1 MTDKTPSEILAQ
13 SKMGR
18 FQFVAVAMC
27 VFLNALDGFDV
38 LSISFAAPGIVED
51 WGITRTTL
59 GIVLS
64 MELIGMTVG
73 SIFLGNIADRIGRRP
88 TLLGCL
94 CVMAVGMYLAAIAV
108 NLNML
113 LAVRFLTGIGIG
125 GVLATSNAMVAEY
138 SNAKRRSL
146 AVCLMA
152 TGYPVGAIIGGS
164 IASTLLVSYDWRSVF
179 YLGAFLTAVAIPLT
193 YFLLP
198 ESIEFL
204 AQKRPKNALQKINA
218 TLKRMG
224 HETVERLAEE
234 SGGKES
240 VGLKQFFTPHFA
252 RATILLTG
260 AYFLHI
266 MTFYFIVKWTPKI
279 VVDMGFSA
287 SLAGS
292 VLVWANVGGAIGA
305 LLLGLLTQKFA
316 SRTLVIIAMM
326 AAFVMVSIFGRG
338 YATLE
343 ELALVAAA
351 AGFCTNSAIVG
362 LYALFAQVYPTEM
375 RAGGTG
381 IVIGVGRGGAAL
393 GPILAG
399 YLFQSGQSLQ
409 IVAIL
414 MAAGSLIAAFLLMG
428 LKVRPDETAHAS
440 GRGAKA

>member
-1 MTDKTPSEILAQ
+1 MTERTPSEILAQ

-18 FQFVAVAMC
+18 FQIVAVTMC

-51 WGITRTTL
+51 WGITRTAL

-64 MELIGMTVG
+64 MELIGMSVG

-88 TLLGCL
+88 MLLGCL
-94 CVMAVGMYLAAIAV
+94 VVMAVGMYLAAISA
-108 NLNML
+108 NLQML

-125 GVLATSNAMVAEY
+125 GVLAASNAMVAEY

-146 AVCLMA
+146 AVCIMA
-152 TGYPVGAIIGGS
+152 TGYPLGAIIGGS
-164 IASTLLVSYDWRSVF
+164 IASSLLVNYDWRSVF
-179 YLGAFLTAVAIPLT
+179 YLGAALTALAIPLT

-198 ESIEFL
+198 ESIEYL
-204 AQKRPKNALQKINA
+204 AQKRPKNALEKINA
-218 TLKRMG
+218 TLKKMG
-224 HETVERLAEE
+224 HETVSALPDEGPAKADI
-234 SGGKES
+234 GI
-240 VGLKQFFTPHFA
+240 KQFFTAHFA

-260 AYFLHI
+260 AYFAHI
-266 MTFYFIVKWTPKI
+266 MTFYFIVKWVPKI

-292 VLVWANVGGAIGA
+292 VLVWANIGGATGA

-316 SRTLVIIAMM
+316 SRTLVVIAML

-338 YATLE
+338 YATLQ
-343 ELALVAAA
+343 ELAIVAAA

-393 GPILAG
+393 GPIIAG
-399 YLFQSGQSLQ
+399 YLFESGQSLQ
-409 IVAIL
+409 VVAIV
-414 MAAGSLIAAFLLMG
+414 MAMGSLVAAFFLMG
-428 LKVRPDETAHAS
+428 LKLRQDEPAP
-440 GRGAKA
+440 AKVSVT

>member
-1 MTDKTPSEILAQ
+1 MTERTPSEILAQ

-18 FQFVAVAMC
+18 FQIVAVTMC

-38 LSISFAAPGIVED
+38 LSISFAAPGIVAD
-51 WGITRTTL
+51 WGITRTAL

-64 MELIGMTVG
+64 MELIGMSVG

-88 TLLGCL
+88 MLLGCL
-94 CVMAVGMYLAAIAV
+94 VVMAVGMYLAAISA
-108 NLNML
+108 NLQML

-146 AVCLMA
+146 AVCIMA
-152 TGYPVGAIIGGS
+152 TGYPLGAIIGGS
-164 IASTLLVSYDWRSVF
+164 IASSLLVNYDWRSVF
-179 YLGAFLTAVAIPLT
+179 YLGAALTALAIPLT

-198 ESIEFL
+198 ESIEYL

-224 HETVERLAEE
+224 HETVSALPEE
-234 SGGKES
+234 DPGKAQ
-240 VGLKQFFTPHFA
+240 VGIKKFFTAHFA

-260 AYFLHI
+260 AYFAHI
-266 MTFYFIVKWTPKI
+266 MTFYFIVKWVPKI

-292 VLVWANVGGAIGA
+292 VLVWANIGGATGA

-316 SRTLVIIAMM
+316 SRTLVVIAML

-338 YATLE
+338 YATLQ
-343 ELALVAAA
+343 ELAIVAAA

-393 GPILAG
+393 GPIIAG
-399 YLFQSGQSLQ
+399 YLFESGQSLQ
-409 IVAIL
+409 LVAIV
-414 MAAGSLIAAFLLMG
+414 MAMGSLVAAFFLMG
-428 LKVRPDETAHAS
+428 LKLRKDEPAP
-440 GRGAKA
+440 AKASVT